1 VRKIIFE
8 ILKLVWKVFVQV
20 FWKWIKPLLGKI
32 IVVAV
37 IVIALIGVIAVS
49 AC

>member
-1 VRKIIFE
+1 MRKIIFE
-8 ILKLVWKVFVQV
+8 ILKLIWKVFVQV

-32 IVVAV
+32 ILIAVV
-37 IVIALIGVIAVS
+37 VIALIGVIAAT

>member
-32 IVVAV
+32 LLVAV
-37 IVIALIGVIAVS
+37 VLIALIGVIAAA

>member
-1 VRKIIFE
+1 MRKIIFE

-32 IVVAV
+32 LIVAV
-37 IVIALIGVIAVS
+37 VLIALIGVIAAA

>member
-1 VRKIIFE
+1 MRKIIFE

-32 IVVAV
+32 LLVAV
-37 IVIALIGVIAVS
+37 VLIALIGVIAAA